1 MARQVHPDSA
11 CWFGRVLM
19 GVCACLA
26 ALQGGQ
32 AGAGGHWGAVV
43 AVAVISRVTPQVKPD
58 GAAGMPRYN
67 AIDAEEGG
75 RGNGLSRREA

>member
-1 MARQVHPDSA
+1 
-11 CWFGRVLM
+11 M

-32 AGAGGHWGAVV
+32 AGAGGSAVGPASVVVPALTPSVQGDGGAG
-43 AVAVISRVTPQVKPD
+43 T
-58 GAAGMPRYN
+58 PRYN

-75 RGNGLSRREA
+75 HGNGLSRREA

>member
-1 MARQVHPDSA
+1 L
-11 CWFGRVLM
+11 VLI

-32 AGAGGHWGAVV
+32 AGAGGAMGPGNGWGLARMSS
-43 AVAVISRVTPQVKPD
+43 AS
-58 GAAGMPRYN
+58 AGSAGGPPRYN

-75 RGNGLSRREA
+75 HGNGLTRRQA